1 MIGTIDVAVEAKSPN
16 LPLFPMRAFVGSPS
30 SIRVRNVPKR
40 VGDWNINRVYVSVIY
55 PDGTIKQA
63 DCVQTGGV
71 WVGTVEGTATSGT
84 CENGYTVFADGTDE
98 NGNPVTGYVLGK
110 GDVEILEADGTLSPD
125 PARYYVKL
133 LSAEAAE
140 PREGDMYPTEGGY
153 VIWQNG
159 QANLL
164 GTPFD
169 QITSYVESAVSAKAD
184 LSAIPTN
191 VSQLSNDSGFIT
203 SAEIEPYYNDLT
215 STTGLARTAHTLAL
229 VDNASFM
236 EPIEGGKFWTSLR
249 TYRDLTKQ
257 FRAAMTLTTY
267 HPYVMSMYN
276 GQTLSPELSLY
287 FCKDELRYGTTRP
300 RLYYEGY
307 MFRTAG
313 AGFAIPCSE
322 DGTPD
327 GRLVETTGVQPNW
340 VLMEN
345 NTTSIHSIG
354 FSTSWDDPYGNIIT
368 IDGQTD
374 SIFAH
379 RTNAYKTYA
388 I

>member
-1 MIGTIDVAVEAKSPN
+1 MIGTIDIEVQAKSPN

-40 VGDWNINRVYVSVIY
+40 VGDWNINKVYLTVVY

-110 GDVEILEADGTLSPD
+110 GDIEILEADGTISPD

-184 LSAIPTN
+184 LSTLDDYAKTDELSSKADLSALN
-191 VSQLSNDSGFIT
+191 V
-203 SAEIEPYYNDLT
+203 
-215 STTGLARTAHTLAL
+215 
-229 VDNASFM
+229 
-236 EPIEGGKFWTSLR
+236 K
-249 TYRDLTKQ
+249 RDLTDLNYV
-257 FRAAMTLTTY
+257 RALDYDHPERIVGFQEGTTY
-267 HPYVMSMYN
+267 YTMFEKVSDTLYKWHNSTWN
-276 GQTLSPELSLY
+276 G
-287 FCKDELRYGTTRP
+287 
-300 RLYYEGY
+300 
-307 MFRTAG
+307 
-313 AGFAIPCSE
+313 
-322 DGTPD
+322 
-327 GRLVETTGVQPNW
+327 
-340 VLMEN
+340 
-345 NTTSIHSIG
+345 
-354 FSTSWDDPYGNIIT
+354 
-368 IDGQTD
+368 
-374 SIFAH
+374 
-379 RTNAYKTYA
+379 
-388 I
+388 